1 MGGKFQDPIE
11 HDESCPC
18 EDSDFEWSVSLSSV
32 VPSPLINIESSMISD
47 YNFVRHDNACI
58 PVGPEPIEAG
68 VCSNPE
74 QTYMGSSGYRLIP
87 GNTCD
92 RARGLQKDEKIA
104 KKCSQGACLFGF
116 LITRR

>member
-1 MGGKFQDPIE
+1 
-11 HDESCPC
+11 
-18 EDSDFEWSVSLSSV
+18 
-32 VPSPLINIESSMISD
+32 MISD